1 MAVGLVG
8 VVALRWVMALD
19 GRFPRVVADEP
30 AYLAMARLLG
40 GGERW
45 DLGLASTYGPAYSV
59 LLAPWFALDLSPD
72 AVYRAAVVTNVVLAG
87 LTFVAFEALARRIP
101 GVTRPLS
108 IGLAAVAASLPALV
122 ATTNLAW
129 SDDLAP
135 LAFAV
140 LVLALA
146 RVVERPEPRPVALLV
161 AVTVVGYAVHGRFLP
176 LAPIVAAVLVVLA
189 VARRLD
195 GRVAA
200 GAVAAVAVGLGLVQL
215 GSEALY
221 RRLYDPQQVTQ
232 GLNEADRITHLWP
245 LVLSSTGQLWTIVV
259 TTGGLAG
266 IGLVALA
273 TTARTGWRGTAD
285 DGGSGRRGLVAR
297 LAAPTGGP
305 DAPAPLVTLAVLSLV
320 AMAFLVSV
328 VFMTDRPR
336 GDHLV
341 YGRYNDLFT
350 GPLVLWG
357 GAALVT
363 AGHRV
368 RTALTSV
375 AVAVVAAVSAAVLWR
390 FRRPTLEGG
399 YLVYPVLGVV
409 AIDQEGPPALR
420 SITVVAVAILVVLT
434 GLAVALPRRP
444 RAVAVV
450 LVAAALCVA
459 GSQRAVDRIDAARQA
474 DPRDAA
480 TMADV
485 LPAGARLA
493 WVADD
498 PANPLSSSFYR
509 DQLYTPD
516 NPSVRVQ
523 GAPWDEGEP
532 FVVAG
537 ARRPEPPAAGYR
549 LAWVE
554 PGSSLGL
561 WVAPGP
567 VQDGLAATGELLDLD
582 GFGSVPQTD
591 EGSVRYADG
600 PTVGGGRLRAE
611 VEVTRPTGAP
621 WPTAAPGGD
630 PSGRVRLAVTV
641 EGADCGCTL
650 LDGRADVGRW
660 VPGAVDR
667 FTVAV
672 DLALDAPAGE
682 DLTVTVQLLREDVG
696 RFGPPVSA
704 TPG

>member
-1 MAVGLVG
+1 M
-8 VVALRWVMALD
+8 VVLRWVMSVD

-30 AYLAMARLLG
+30 AYLAMARLLA

-59 LLAPWFALDLSPD
+59 LIAPWFALGLSPE
-72 AVYRAAVVTNVVLAG
+72 AVYRAAVVTNIVLAA
-87 LTFVAFEALARRIP
+87 LTFLAFEALARRLP
-101 GVTRPLS
+101 HVDRPLS
-108 IGLAAVAASLPALV
+108 VALAAVAASLPALV

-129 SDDLAP
+129 SDDLSP
-135 LAFAV
+135 LVFA
-140 LVLALA
+140 LLLLTIA
-146 RVVERPEPRPVALLV
+146 RVVERPGPASAAALA
-161 AVTVVGYAVHGRFLP
+161 AVTVGGYAVHGRFLP
-176 LAPIVAAVLVVLA
+176 LAPIVIVVLVVLA
-189 VARRLD
+189 AGGRLPV
-195 GRVAA
+195 RLAA
-200 GAVAAVAVGLGLVQL
+200 AAAAATAIGLALVQV

-221 RRLYDPQQVTQ
+221 DRLYDPQQVTQ

-245 LVLSSTGQLWTIVV
+245 LALSSAGQLWTVVV

-266 IGLVALA
+266 IGLVALVLAVPDRWRA
-273 TTARTGWRGTAD
+273 TEG
-285 DGGSGRRGLVAR
+285 DGRIHR
-297 LAAPTGGP
+297 LASPSGP
-305 DAPAPLVTLAVLSLV
+305 LEVLALLALV

-341 YGRYNDLFT
+341 YGRYNDLFV

-363 AGHRV
+363 GASRI
-368 RTALTSV
+368 RTAATAL
-375 AVAVVAAVSAAVLWR
+375 VVALVTAGAAFALWR
-390 FRRPTLEGG
+390 FRRATLEGG

-409 AIDQEGPPALR
+409 AIDQAGPPALR
-420 SITVVAVAILVVLT
+420 SITVVAMVVLAVLV
-434 GLAVALPRRP
+434 GLALALPAPARGI
-444 RAVAVV
+444 AVV

-459 GSQRAVDRIDAARQA
+459 GSQRAVDRIDPSRHA

-480 TMADV
+480 TMAEV
-485 LPAGARLA
+485 LPDGARLA

-498 PANPLSSSFYR
+498 PTNPLSTSFYR

-523 GAPWDEGEP
+523 GAPWDAGEP

-537 ARRPEPPAAGYR
+537 ARRPEPSAAGYR

-554 PGSSLGL
+554 PGSTLGL

-567 VQDGLAATGELLDLD
+567 EQDELDEAGDLLGSD
-582 GFGSVPQTD
+582 GFGSDPQAD
-591 EGSVRYADG
+591 EGSVRFVDG
-600 PTVGGGRLRAE
+600 PTVGGRVRAT

-630 PSGRVRLAVTV
+630 PNGRIRLGVTV
-641 EGADCGCTL
+641 DGARCGCVL
-650 LDGRADVGRW
+650 LDGRADIGRW
-660 VPGAVDR
+660 VTGDQGR
-667 FTVAV
+667 LTVEV
-672 DLALDAPAGE
+672 DLALDAPDDE
-682 DLTVTVQLLREDVG
+682 DLTVTVQLLREGIG
-696 RFGPPVSA
+696 RFGPPATV